1 MQSIIYI
8 SNNDDFLVID
18 LAKEYSNY
26 KDSIPYAIVTD
37 LSEEYLNTTYGDEIK
52 KFTPFI
58 ILTHEMFEAMEDSFI
73 NDEKERIRGYFYHDP
88 TPVEDID
95 IPADKMSDPA
105 FELEANETAAFII
118 NKMRSLPRT
127 EGRRLYM
134 KYVLGLETDEIAH
147 LEKVCPE
154 AIRNS
159 LRRGLAHVYQ
169 LFENSE
175 VINND
180 KNN

>member
-1 MQSIIYI
+1 MRRK
-8 SNNDDFLVID
+8 NNN
-18 LAKEYSNY
+18 S
-26 KDSIPYAIVTD
+26 SRTIV
-37 LSEEYLNTTYGDEIK
+37 SSKYLNVEQIDNICN
-52 KFTPFI
+52 
-58 ILTHEMFEAMEDSFI
+58 ILTDRYIEELSDNDTLLRQIDIEDFAKKMLGCTIVYESMEDSFI

-88 TPVEDID
+88 TPVEELDV
-95 IPADKMSDPA
+95 PANKLLDPA
-105 FELEANETAAFII
+105 FAFEANETAAFII

-134 KYVLGLETDEIAH
+134 KYVLGLETDEIAR